1 MRALA
6 AALVILGIS
15 AQQPLPPP
23 FPRPG
28 VVKLLENRRVVVWNI
43 AWPKGQPTAMH
54 RHVYDLVG
62 SYYTSGDRVITE
74 VDGSKRNVTNKAGE
88 ITFRQKGL
96 THIEEGISESPL
108 RAVFIELKED
118 APAASIVQP
127 VNGSPLFRDIGV
139 TQLMDNPRVTVW
151 SYDRGSAAAGPRHR
165 HDRDA
170 VTVWIVDGTPHAAFV
185 AAGTV
190 HTEEQVG
197 VVSTAIVYALK

>member
-1 MRALA
+1 MGLMLLA
-6 AALVILGIS
+6 VG
-15 AQQPLPPP
+15 AQAPLPPP

-28 VVKLLENRRVVVWNI
+28 VVKLLENPRIVVWNI

-54 RHVYDLVG
+54 RHIYDLVG

-74 VDGSKRNVTNKAGE
+74 VDGSTRNVTNKAGE

-96 THIEEGISESPL
+96 THIEEGISDSPL

-118 APAASIVQP
+118 GPSGAAG
-127 VNGSPLFRDIGV
+127 GSPVAVTPFREIGV
-139 TQLMDNPRVTVW
+139 KRLMDNPRVTVW
-151 SYDRGSAAAGPRHR
+151 SYDRGSAPSAPPRHF

-185 AAGTV
+185 PSGTV
-190 HTEEQVG
+190 HTEEQAG
-197 VVSTAIVYALK
+197 VAAMTVYEIK